1 MMVTANMTIE
11 EYIAAGGDPDD
22 PFAPSR
28 FRRDGGADAVRP
40 GLTADSTDEELRAA
54 AERYAAGGYEKP
66 NAVLARLQDARWELQ
81 DHADPNPGLP
91 APKLAV
97 TPWSEDLD
105 LMEVLDDLEV
115 AYPGVNGSAVA
126 GVLRDLRWH
135 LREAV
140 TARAAAT
147 VQPVADRLTNMVNAE
162 TDDAAIALMVAGAE
176 AGSGG
181 PIPGLVRELR
191 VRRET
196 KRIKAEEFGVADRV
210 SVAESGGAPRITN
223 FGDGAAGFV
232 QPGACSCR
240 CTSA

>member
-1 MMVTANMTIE
+1 MMVTANMTME
-11 EYIAAGGDPDD
+11 EFIAAGGDPDD
-22 PFAPSR
+22 PFTPSR
-28 FRRDGGADAVRP
+28 FLRGGGAGAVHP

-91 APKLAV
+91 TPKLIV
-97 TPWSEDLD
+97 TPWSEDVD
-105 LMEVLDDLEV
+105 LMEMLDDLEA
-115 AYPGVNGSAVA
+115 AYPGANGSALA

-140 TARAAAT
+140 AARTAAA
-147 VQPVADRLTNMVNAE
+147 VQPVADSLADMVHAD
-162 TDDAAIALMVAGAE
+162 TDDDAIALMVACAE

-191 VRRET
+191 VRREM
-196 KRIKAEEFGVADRV
+196 KRIKTEEFGEADRV
-210 SVAESGGAPRITN
+210 SVAESRGAPRITN
-223 FGDGAAGFV
+223 FGEGAVGFV
-232 QPGACSCR
+232 QPGACGCR
-240 CTSA
+240 CEPA